1 MEKSL
6 IKEQLLNHLHEL
18 LNKKIETLQQYI
30 QLAKES
36 RDNET
41 KSSVGDKY
49 ETGRAMVQMELEKNQ
64 SQLNQIL
71 NQKNEL
77 EKIDVA
83 KLSIAA
89 EFGAIIITNLGNYF
103 LSIGIGRIEMDNKSW
118 FCISISSAAGQV
130 LYGKETGDVIQFQGK
145 EIEIQMIL

>member
-6 IKEQLLNHLHEL
+6 IKEQLLNHLHRL
-18 LNKKIETLQQYI
+18 LDKKIKTLQQYI
-30 QLAKES
+30 EAAKES

-49 ETGRAMVQMELEKNQ
+49 ETGRAMAQMELEKNQ

-71 NQKNEL
+71 SQKNEL
-77 EKIDVA
+77 EKIDA
-83 KLSIAA
+83 TKLLTQA

-103 LSIGIGRIEMDNKSW
+103 LSIGIGKIEIDNNSW
-118 FCISISSAAGQV
+118 FCISGSSPIGQQ
-130 LYGKETGDVIQFQGK
+130 LLNKTTGDSLKFNGR
-145 EIEIQMIL
+145 EIIVEEIF